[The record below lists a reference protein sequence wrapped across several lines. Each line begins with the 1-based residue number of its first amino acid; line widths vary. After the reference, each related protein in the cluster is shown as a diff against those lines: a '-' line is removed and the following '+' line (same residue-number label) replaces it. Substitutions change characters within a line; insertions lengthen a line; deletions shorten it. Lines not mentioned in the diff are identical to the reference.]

1 MRPAAKAALG
11 AVGYL
16 VVCAAVMASFNLGL
30 PAWLELALSV
40 LIAPGLLAV
49 TAWTPLLRALGLTS
63 GEWLAAPS
71 APGFVL
77 VVLVYAGIAYG
88 AVFLLGRRRPRAG

>member
-1 MRPAAKAALG
+1 M
-11 AVGYL
+11 
-16 VVCAAVMASFNLGL
+16 
-30 PAWLELALSV
+30 AWLELALSV

-49 TAWTPLLRALGLTS
+49 TAWTPLLRAPGLTS
-63 GEWLAAPS
+63 GEWLVAPS
-71 APGFVL
+71 VPGFVL